1 MLALGLT
8 HGDWDLVAAGLRD
21 RLHQPYREHLY
32 PRSAAL
38 LHRARSLGALG
49 ATLSGAGPSVLVWSQ
64 YEHTGTLVRALERE
78 ARGWASVI
86 RAPFEPQ
93 GADVREL

>member
-1 MLALGLT
+1 
-8 HGDWDLVAAGLRD
+8 D

-32 PRSAAL
+32 PRSGAL
-38 LHRARSLGALG
+38 VRDARSLGALG
-49 ATLSGAGPSVLVWSQ
+49 ATISGAGPSVLLWSH
-64 YEHTGTLVRALERE
+64 YEHTGALVQALQRE

-86 RAPFEPQ
+86 RAPFEAH